1 MDTLGSALLDCDAAG
16 ERDLARLPLSV
27 FVTQWRFLTG
37 EPPAIM
43 LESRCEMIA
52 LLVQSVPVAPLV
64 PTRIDQWASARHPL
78 PAARPDKSWPPH
90 RGARRT

>member
-1 MDTLGSALLDCDAAG
+1 MDTLGSSLLDCDAAG
-16 ERDLARLPLSV
+16 KHDLGRLPLSV

-43 LESRCEMIA
+43 LESRFEMIA
-52 LLVQSVPVAPLV
+52 ILVQSVPVAPLV
-64 PTRIDQWASARHPL
+64 PVRIDQWVNARHAV
-78 PAARPDKSWPPH
+78 PAGPPDEPCPAH